1 MEGEKLVCSSIIGA
15 DFEEVIINGIAY
27 QVKAPVIKIIAGA
40 CFYLTEVK
48 NNRFLQSF
56 LCIGGLDSIL
66 CALSW
71 FIQGNILLKKELSK
85 GSYYEILEA
94 LDKAYSLI
102 NIKPFIEGISF
113 SQEYKNDV
121 SKIEVVGND
130 TLLGQIASFMENLHL
145 TYTEVLEVIPY
156 RNLVIMQ
163 KDKLHTTSGEV
174 MKEVSD
180 AEMFKNRKFDE

>member
-1 MEGEKLVCSSIIGA
+1 M
-15 DFEEVIINGIAY
+15 
-27 QVKAPVIKIIAGA
+27 
-40 CFYLTEVK
+40 
-48 NNRFLQSF
+48 
-56 LCIGGLDSIL
+56 
-66 CALSW
+66 
-71 FIQGNILLKKELSK
+71 
-85 GSYYEILEA
+85 
-94 LDKAYSLI
+94 I